1 LGIGR
6 DPGTAVAW
14 TAAAVVALALVCAAS
29 GCTAESSTP
38 AAASGEPLSA
48 PELGWVREYSDWTLD
63 VYDEEFDSP
72 PGRELVEECRE
83 RLDEVGPPPTD
94 RLEPA
99 WERSAAVCPLLSR
112 AGSVRRAKDVVED
125 ADDLVLPFFI
135 DSRELPLRAERTVE
149 SRADP
154 RLAGIASKEA
164 EIAQEVRCWSDTDW
178 RRVVREDNAWE
189 VESDDPDELYGWQ
202 DGDTDRIHMRLGQCN
217 LLHRIGPEDV
227 LSWDRDDQV
236 EAADSVATF
245 VHEIQHL
252 VMPDADEGEVEC
264 AAAAELSRFARR
276 LGATSAE
283 AARLARLYVTDLRE
297 ELDDEYRADCD
308 DAG

>member
-1 LGIGR
+1 MGIGR
-6 DPGTAVAW
+6 DPGTAVVR
-14 TAAAVVALALVCAAS
+14 TAAAAVALALVVVAS
-29 GCTAESSTP
+29 GCTGESSTP

-63 VYDEEFDSP
+63 VYDEEFESP

-99 WERSAAVCPLLSR
+99 WERSAAVCPLLSQ

-135 DSRELPLRAERTVE
+135 DSRELPLRAERTAE

-164 EIAQEVRCWSDTDW
+164 EIAQEVRCWSDADW

-202 DGDTDRIHMRLGQCN
+202 DGDTDRIHMRIGQCN

-236 EAADSVATF
+236 EAADSVTTF

-252 VMPDADEGEVEC
+252 VMPDADEGQVEC

>member
-1 LGIGR
+1 MGIGR

-14 TAAAVVALALVCAAS
+14 AAAAVALVVAVS
-29 GCTAESSTP
+29 GCTGESSTP
-38 AAASGEPLSA
+38 DAASGEALSVT
-48 PELGWVREYSDWTLD
+48 ELGWIREYSDWTID

-99 WERSAAVCPLLSR
+99 WERSAAVCPLLSQ
-112 AGSVRRAKDVVED
+112 AGSLRRAKDVVED
-125 ADDLVLPFFI
+125 ADNLVIPFFI
-135 DSRELPLRAERTVE
+135 DSRELPLRAERTAE
-149 SRADP
+149 SRADL
-154 RLAGIASKEA
+154 RLAGIASREA
-164 EIAQEVRCWSDTDW
+164 EIAQEVRCWSDPDW
-178 RRVVREDNAWE
+178 RRVVREDNAWQ

-227 LSWDRDDQV
+227 LSWDRDEQV

-252 VMPDADEGEVEC
+252 VMPDADEGQVEC
-264 AAAAELSRFARR
+264 AAAAELSQFARR
-276 LGATSAE
+276 LGATSVE
-283 AARLARLYVTDLRE
+283 AARLTRLYVTDVRE
-297 ELDDEYRADCD
+297 ELDDEYRTDCD

>member
-1 LGIGR
+1 VR
-6 DPGTAVAW
+6 
-14 TAAAVVALALVCAAS
+14 TAAIVVAALVVAAS
-29 GCTAESSTP
+29 GCTGESSTP
-38 AAASGEPLSA
+38 DAASGEPLSA
-48 PELGWVREYSDWTLD
+48 TELGWVREYSDWTID

-99 WERSAAVCPLLSR
+99 WERSAAVCPLLSQ

-135 DSRELPLRAERTVE
+135 DSRELPLRAERTAE
-149 SRADP
+149 SRADV

-164 EIAQEVRCWSDTDW
+164 EIAQEVRCWSEANW

-202 DGDTDRIHMRLGQCN
+202 DDDTDRIHMRLGQCN

-245 VHEIQHL
+245 VHEIHHL

-276 LGATSAE
+276 LGATGVE
-283 AARLARLYVTDLRE
+283 AARLTRLYVSDLRE
-297 ELDDEYRADCD
+297 ELDEEYRAECD
-308 DAG
+308 DVD

>member
-1 LGIGR
+1 MGIGR
-6 DPGTAVAW
+6 DPATAVVW
-14 TAAAVVALALVCAAS
+14 TAAAAVALALVVAAS
-29 GCTAESSTP
+29 GCTGESSTP
-38 AAASGEPLSA
+38 DAASGEPLSVT
-48 PELGWVREYSDWTLD
+48 ELGWVREYSDWTID

-83 RLDEVGPPPTD
+83 RLGEVGPPPTD

-99 WERSAAVCPLLSR
+99 WERSAAVCPLLSQ
-112 AGSVRRAKDVVED
+112 AGSLRRAKDVVED
-125 ADDLVLPFFI
+125 ADNLVIPFI
-135 DSRELPLRAERTVE
+135 DSRELPLRAERTAE
-149 SRADP
+149 SRADL

-164 EIAQEVRCWSDTDW
+164 EIAQEVRCWSDPDW
-178 RRVVREDNAWE
+178 RRVVREDNAWQ

-236 EAADSVATF
+236 EAADSVTTF

-252 VMPDADEGEVEC
+252 VMPDADEGQVEC

-276 LGATSAE
+276 LGATSVE
-283 AARLARLYVTDLRE
+283 AARLTRLYVTDVRE
-297 ELDDEYRADCD
+297 ELDDEYRTDCD